1 MENGNNGN
9 KSPSASRTTA
19 NNKVKQGGSA
29 VAGFLIVMYF
39 GLIGVIIVCAIG
51 QPKTTKGMKYF
62 FIFIL
67 SFILSIIFPP
77 LIIILIVRAIVKK
90 TRKRKEVA
98 HGAQIC
104 KKQPSRK

>member
-29 VAGFLIVMYF
+29 VAGFLLVMWF
-39 GLIGVIIVCAIG
+39 NFIGVIIVCAIG

-62 FIFIL
+62 FIF
-67 SFILSIIFPP
+67 FFSIMFPP

-98 HGAQIC
+98 HGAQTY
-104 KKQPSRK
+104 KKQPNGK

>member
-1 MENGNNGN
+1 MGNGNNGN
-9 KSPSASRTTA
+9 KNPSASRTTA

-29 VAGFLIVMYF
+29 VAGFLLVMYF

-62 FIFIL
+62 FIFL
-67 SFILSIIFPP
+67 LSIIFPP
-77 LIIILIVRAIVKK
+77 LIIILIIRAIVKK

-98 HGAQIC
+98 HGAQNY
-104 KKQPSRK
+104 KKQPNRK